1 MITKI
6 TSENTAKYQAL
17 FEKVN
22 EILGLPKKDEQ
33 DAIKIPAISTLGEYF
48 QHLNEISQKDPSLII
63 LPLDEEK
70 FSIDGNSRKIVIPQA
85 FTKNGVGVQ
94 GDHYAEYIYFEI
106 DRYFENIDFG
116 SPSITA
122 IVEFVDANQQK
133 HFTKA
138 WIKYADNTDVE
149 HPKIIIGWPITQDVT
164 SKAGIIKFSVRLFEL
179 NTDGNSYK
187 RSFGTLIGQLVVNPS
202 LDFAISKA
210 EIDNIQGNLNDD
222 VENEV
227 LSRMIDSPAADYN
240 VDQVVSPVFLFR
252 YKNKEETGPD
262 GSCNAD
268 AGDALMVQAI
278 APGSVTYS
286 WYKEK
291 DERTT
296 NIDTGIE
303 MVYKQL
309 GEFKE
314 NIPIYENKSIDGTP
328 KYRLADVSK
337 ETFAEGGPYY
347 ERYSKYT
354 LPDSTNNDITGT
366 YYCVAQNNMYGFSRS
381 SNQKLN
387 IPKGWTEADCKIGNV
402 TVPGPTAFGDDSIM
416 LSEKIEIVDGGSL
429 TVGVTGA
436 TVKDRDTYTW
446 NFTGDDGNSR
456 DIATTGN
463 TCSLL
468 DIEGIY
474 TASVTRTRNGAVS
487 EPKALGSCHAYKKPQ
502 PVKFI
507 TIDGVSIDDSQKN
520 QNFLVPKTSTSC
532 TITVKANGKFEKYE
546 VEWRK
551 EESQAQDVIVTNLN
565 TNISEPDENGVF
577 NISFNPSEVALGFY
591 YPVVKVSK
599 SQKGL
604 EGIDKEI
611 CSFEKIGYLN
621 IAPAG
626 TSG

>member
-6 TSENTAKYQAL
+6 TPENTTKYKAL

-22 EILGLPKKDEQ
+22 EILGLPKTDKQ
-33 DAIKIPAISTLGEYF
+33 GTIITPTISTLDEYF
-48 QHLNEISQKDPSLII
+48 QHLNEISLKDPSLII

-70 FSIDGNSRKIVIPQA
+70 FFIDGNSRKIAVPQA

-122 IVEFVDANQQK
+122 VVEFIDANQQK

-138 WIKYADNTDVE
+138 WIKYTDE
-149 HPKIIIGWPITQDVT
+149 KSSKIIIGWPITQDVT
-164 SKAGIIKFSVRLFEL
+164 SKAGSIKFSVRLFEL
-179 NTDGNSYK
+179 EGNSYK

-210 EIDNIQGNLNDD
+210 EIDNIQGDLTKD
-222 VENEV
+222 VEDEV
-227 LSRMIDSPAADYN
+227 LRRMINSPAADYSAEK
-240 VDQVVSPVFLFR
+240 VVSPVFLFR
-252 YKNKEETGPD
+252 YKEGVGATD
-262 GSCNAD
+262 SCTAD
-268 AGDALMVQAI
+268 AGDVLSVQAI

-286 WYKEK
+286 WYKDK
-291 DERTT
+291 DKITT
-296 NIDTGIE
+296 TLE
-303 MVYKQL
+303 AKPVYKKL
-309 GEFKE
+309 ETFKE
-314 NIPIYENKSIDGTP
+314 NVLIYENKGTEEAP
-328 KYRLADVSK
+328 VYRLADVSE
-337 ETFAEGGPYY
+337 ETFANGGPYY
-347 ERYSKYT
+347 ESYSEYT
-354 LPDSTNNDITGT
+354 LPSSKDGETMSDITGT
-366 YYCVAQNNMYGFSRS
+366 YRCVAQNNMYGFSRS
-381 SNQKLN
+381 SDQAHN
-387 IPKGWTEADCKIGNV
+387 IPEGWTDNDCKIGSV
-402 TVPGPTAFGDDSIM
+402 VVPGPTAFGDDSTM
-416 LSEKIEIVDGGSL
+416 LSGKIEIVDGGSL

-446 NFTGDDGNSR
+446 NFAGDDGNNK

-463 TCSLL
+463 TCALL

-474 TASVTRTRNGAVS
+474 TTSVTRTRNGAVS
-487 EPKALGSCHAYKKPQ
+487 EPKVLGSCHAYKKPQ

-507 TIDGVSIDDSQKN
+507 TIDGKSIDDSRSD
-520 QNFLVPKTSTSC
+520 QNFLVSKAATSC
-532 TITVKANGKFEKYE
+532 TITVKANGKFENYT

-551 EESQAQDVIVTNLN
+551 EEKEAEDAIVTILN
-565 TNISEPDENGVF
+565 TNISKPNENGVF
-577 NISFNPSEVALGFY
+577 TISFNPSEIALGYY

-599 SQKGL
+599 NNV
-604 EGIDKEI
+604 EGVNEEI

-621 IAPAG
+621 IAPG

>member
-6 TSENTAKYQAL
+6 TPENTTKYKAL
-17 FEKVN
+17 FKKVS
-22 EILGLPKKDEQ
+22 EILNIE
-33 DAIKIPAISTLGEYF
+33 PAISTLDEYF
-48 QHLNEISQKDPSLII
+48 QHLNEISLKDPILII

-70 FSIDGNSRKIVIPQA
+70 FFIDGNSRKITVPQA

-122 IVEFVDANQQK
+122 VVEFVDANQQK

-138 WIKYADNTDVE
+138 WIKYTDEKSSKVL
-149 HPKIIIGWPITQDVT
+149 IGWPITQDVT
-164 SKAGIIKFSVRLFEL
+164 SKAGSIKFSVRLFEL
-179 NTDGNSYK
+179 EGNSYK

-210 EIDNIQGNLNDD
+210 EIDNIQGKLDAD
-222 VENEV
+222 VKGEV
-227 LSRMIDSPAADYN
+227 LRRMINSPAADYSA
-240 VDQVVSPVFLFR
+240 DKVVSPVFLFR
-252 YKNKEETGPD
+252 YKEGIGATD
-262 GSCNAD
+262 SCTAD
-268 AGDALMVQAI
+268 AGDVLNVQAI

-286 WYKEK
+286 WYKDK
-291 DERTT
+291 DETT
-296 NIDTGIE
+296 TTLEANL
-303 MVYKQL
+303 VYKKL
-309 GEFKE
+309 DAFKE
-314 NIPIYENKSIDGTP
+314 NIPIYEKKGTEENSNYP
-328 KYRLADVSK
+328 LADVSE
-337 ETFAEGGPYY
+337 ETFANGGPYY
-347 ERYSKYT
+347 ESYSEYT
-354 LPDSTNNDITGT
+354 LPSNKDGETMNDITGT
-366 YYCVAQNNMYGFSRS
+366 YRCIAQNNMYGFPRS
-381 SNQKLN
+381 SDQAHN
-387 IPKGWTEADCKIGNV
+387 IPEGWTDDDCKIGSV
-402 TVPGPTAFGDDSIM
+402 VVPGPTAFGDDSTM
-416 LSEKIEIVDGGSL
+416 LSGKIEIVDGGSL

-436 TVKDRDTYTW
+436 TAKDRDTYTW

-456 DIATTGN
+456 DIAITGN

-507 TIDGVSIDDSQKN
+507 TIDGISIDDSQKN
-520 QNFLVPKTSTSC
+520 QNFLVPKTATSC
-532 TITVKANGKFEKYE
+532 TITVKANGKFEKYD

-551 EESQAQDVIVTNLN
+551 EESQTEDAPVKFLN

-599 SQKGL
+599 SQEGL
-604 EGIDKEI
+604 ESVASEI

>member
-6 TSENTAKYQAL
+6 TPENTTKYKAL
-17 FEKVN
+17 FEKVS
-22 EILGLPKKDEQ
+22 EILNLE
-33 DAIKIPAISTLGEYF
+33 PAISTLDEYF
-48 QHLNEISQKDPSLII
+48 QHLNEISLKDPSLII

-70 FSIDGNSRKIVIPQA
+70 FFIDGNSRKITVPQA
-85 FTKNGVGVQ
+85 FVKNGVGVQ

-122 IVEFVDANQQK
+122 VVEFIDANQQK

-138 WIKYADNTDVE
+138 WIKYTDEKSSKVL
-149 HPKIIIGWPITQDVT
+149 IGWPITQDVT
-164 SKAGIIKFSVRLFEL
+164 SKAGPIKFSVRLFEL
-179 NTDGNSYK
+179 EGNSYK

-210 EIDNIQGNLNDD
+210 EIDNIQGKLDAD
-222 VENEV
+222 VEGEV
-227 LSRMIDSPAADYN
+227 LRRMINSPAADYSA
-240 VDQVVSPVFLFR
+240 DKVVSPVFLFR
-252 YKNKEETGPD
+252 YKEGTGATD
-262 GSCNAD
+262 SCFAD
-268 AGDALMVQAI
+268 AGDVLRVQAI

-286 WYKEK
+286 WYKDK
-291 DERTT
+291 DTLEAKL
-296 NIDTGIE
+296 
-303 MVYKQL
+303 VYKKL
-309 GEFKE
+309 DTFKE
-314 NIPIYENKSIDGTP
+314 NILIYENKGTDENP
-328 KYRLADVSK
+328 IYRLADVSE
-337 ETFAEGGPYY
+337 ETFANGGPYY
-347 ERYSKYT
+347 ESYSEYT
-354 LPDSTNNDITGT
+354 LPSSKDGETMSDITGT
-366 YYCVAQNNMYGFSRS
+366 YRCVAQNNMYGFSRTS
-381 SNQKLN
+381 DQAHN
-387 IPKGWTEADCKIGNV
+387 IPEGGWTDDDCKIGSV
-402 TVPGPTAFGDDSIM
+402 VVPGPTAFGDDSTM
-416 LSEKIEIVDGGSL
+416 LSGKIEIVDGGSL

-468 DIEGIY
+468 DIEGTY
-474 TASVTRTRNGAVS
+474 TASATRTRNGAIS

-520 QNFLVPKTSTSC
+520 QNFLVPKTATSC
-532 TITVKANGKFEKYE
+532 TITVKANGKFENYA

-551 EESQAQDVIVTNLN
+551 EESQVEDATVTTFN

-599 SQKGL
+599 NNV
-604 EGIDKEI
+604 EGVDEEI

>member
-6 TSENTAKYQAL
+6 TPENTAKYEAL
-17 FEKVN
+17 FEKAN
-22 EILGLPKKDEQ
+22 KILGLPKTNEQ
-33 DAIKIPAISTLGEYF
+33 GTVITHAISTLDGYF
-48 QHLNEISQKDPSLII
+48 QHLNEISLKDPSLII

-70 FSIDGNSRKIVIPQA
+70 FFIDGNSRKITIPQA

-122 IVEFVDANQQK
+122 VVEFIDANQQK

-138 WIKYADNTDVE
+138 WIKYTDEKSSKVT
-149 HPKIIIGWPITQDVT
+149 IGWPITQDVT
-164 SKAGIIKFSVRLFEL
+164 SKAGSIKFSVRLFEL
-179 NTDGNSYK
+179 DGNSYK

-210 EIDNIQGNLNDD
+210 EIDNIQGDLNDD

-227 LSRMIDSPAADYN
+227 LSRMINSPTADYS
-240 VDQVVSPVFLFR
+240 DDKVVSPVFLFR
-252 YKNKEETGPD
+252 YKEGVGPD
-262 GSCNAD
+262 DPCDAD
-268 AGDALMVQAI
+268 MGDVLMVQAI
-278 APGSVTYS
+278 APGSITYS
-286 WYKEK
+286 WHKEK
-291 DERTT
+291 GEKTT
-296 NIDTGIE
+296 NIETGIE
-303 MVYKQL
+303 MIHKEL
-309 GEFKE
+309 KEFKK
-314 NIPIYENKSIDGTP
+314 NIPIYENKGTDEHP
-328 KYRLADVSK
+328 IYRLADVSE
-337 ETFAEGGPYY
+337 ETFANGGPYY

-354 LPDSTNNDITGT
+354 LPSNKNGETMSDITGT
-366 YYCVAQNNMYGFSRS
+366 YYCVARNNMYGFSRS

-387 IPKGWTEADCKIGNV
+387 IPEGWTADDCKIGSV
-402 TVPGPTAFGDDSIM
+402 VVPGPTAFGDDSTM
-416 LSEKIEIVDGGSL
+416 LSGKIEIVDGGSL

-436 TVKDRDTYTW
+436 TAKDRDTYTW

-456 DIATTGN
+456 DIAITGN

-474 TASVTRTRNGAVS
+474 TASVIRTRNGAVS
-487 EPKALGSCHAYKKPQ
+487 EPKLLGSCHAYKKPQ

-507 TIDGVSIDDSQKN
+507 RIDGISIDDSQKN
-520 QNFLVPKTSTSC
+520 QNFLVPKTATSC
-532 TITVKANGKFEKYE
+532 TITVKANGKFEKYD

-551 EESQAQDVIVTNLN
+551 EESQAQDATVTDLN
-565 TNISEPDENGVF
+565 ANISKPDENGVF

-599 SQKGL
+599 SQEGL
-604 EGIDKEI
+604 ESVASET
-611 CSFEKIGYLN
+611 CSFEEIGYLN

>member
-6 TSENTAKYQAL
+6 TPENTTKYQAL
-17 FEKVN
+17 FEKVSK
-22 EILGLPKKDEQ
+22 ILNLE
-33 DAIKIPAISTLGEYF
+33 PAISTLDEYF
-48 QHLNEISQKDPSLII
+48 QHLNEISLKDPSLII

-70 FSIDGNSRKIVIPQA
+70 FFIDGNSRKITIPQA

-122 IVEFVDANQQK
+122 VVEFVDANQQK

-138 WIKYADNTDVE
+138 WIKYTDEKSSKVT
-149 HPKIIIGWPITQDVT
+149 IGWPITQDVT
-164 SKAGIIKFSVRLFEL
+164 SKAGSIKFSVRLFEL
-179 NTDGNSYK
+179 EGNSYK

-210 EIDNIQGNLNDD
+210 EIDNIQGKLDAD
-222 VENEV
+222 VEGEV
-227 LSRMIDSPAADYN
+227 LRRMINSPAADYSA
-240 VDQVVSPVFLFR
+240 DKVVSPVFLFR
-252 YKNKEETGPD
+252 YKEGTGATD
-262 GSCNAD
+262 SCFAD
-268 AGDALMVQAI
+268 AGDVLNVQAI
-278 APGSVTYS
+278 APGSVIYS
-286 WYKEK
+286 WYKDK
-291 DERTT
+291 DETT
-296 NIDTGIE
+296 TTLKAKL
-303 MVYKQL
+303 VYKKL
-309 GEFKE
+309 DAFKD
-314 NIPIYENKSIDGTP
+314 NILIYENKGTDEKP
-328 KYRLADVSK
+328 DYRLADVSE
-337 ETFAEGGPYY
+337 ETFANGGGPYY
-347 ERYSKYT
+347 ESYSEYT
-354 LPDSTNNDITGT
+354 LPSNKDGETMSDITGT
-366 YYCVAQNNMYGFSRS
+366 YRCVAQNEMYGFSRS
-381 SNQKLN
+381 SDQAHN
-387 IPKGWTEADCKIGNV
+387 IPEGWTDDDCKIGSV
-402 TVPGPTAFGDDSIM
+402 VVPGPTAFGDDSTM
-416 LSEKIEIVDGGSL
+416 LSGKIEIVDGGSL

-436 TVKDRDTYTW
+436 TAKDIDTYTW

-456 DIATTGN
+456 DIAITGN

-468 DIEGIY
+468 DIEGVY

-487 EPKALGSCHAYKKPQ
+487 EPKLLGSCHAYKKPQ

-507 TIDGVSIDDSQKN
+507 RIDGISIDDSQKN
-520 QNFLVPKTSTSC
+520 QNFLVPKTATSC
-532 TITVKANGKFEKYE
+532 TITVKANGKFENYE

-551 EESQAQDVIVTNLN
+551 EESQTEDATVKFLN

-591 YPVVKVSK
+591 YPIVKVSK
-599 SQKGL
+599 SQEGL
-604 EGIDKEI
+604 ESVASES

>member
-1 MITKI
+1 MITKV
-6 TSENTAKYQAL
+6 TPENTTRYQAL

-22 EILGLPKKDEQ
+22 EILDLPEKD
-33 DAIKIPAISTLGEYF
+33 KISTLDGYF
-48 QHLNEISQKDPSLII
+48 QHLNEISRKDPSLII

-122 IVEFVDANQQK
+122 VVEFIDANQQK

-138 WIKYADNTDVE
+138 WIKYTDEKSSKVL
-149 HPKIIIGWPITQDVT
+149 IGWPITQDVT
-164 SKAGIIKFSVRLFEL
+164 SKAGSIKFSVRLFEL
-179 NTDGNSYK
+179 DADGNSYK

-222 VENEV
+222 VENQV
-227 LSRMIDSPAADYN
+227 LDRMISSPAADYSK
-240 VDQVVSPVFLFR
+240 DKVVSPVFLFR
-252 YKNKEETGPD
+252 YKNGVGPTD
-262 GSCNAD
+262 PCSAD
-268 AGDALMVQAI
+268 AGDVLRVQAI

-286 WYKEK
+286 WFKDNNTIAAKNTFEK
-291 DERTT
+291 LET
-296 NIDTGIE
+296 
-303 MVYKQL
+303 
-309 GEFKE
+309 FKE
-314 NIPIYENKSIDGTP
+314 NIPIYENKGTEAAQS
-328 KYRLADVSK
+328 YRLADV
-337 ETFAEGGPYY
+337 TADDFADPKKGPYY
-347 ERYSKYT
+347 ELYSEYV
-354 LPDSTNNDITGT
+354 LPNEGDITGE
-366 YYCVAQNNMYGFSRS
+366 YHCVAQNTMYGYPRTS
-381 SNQKLN
+381 KEPLN
-387 IPKGWTEADCKIGNV
+387 IPEGWTADDCKIGSV
-402 TVPGPTAFGDDSIM
+402 VVPGPTPFGDDSTM
-416 LSEKIEIVDGGSL
+416 LPEKIEIVDGGSL

-436 TVKDRDTYTW
+436 TAKDRDTYTW
-446 NFTGDDGNSR
+446 NFKGDDGNSR
-456 DIATTGN
+456 DIAITGN

-487 EPKALGSCHAYKKPQ
+487 EPKKLGSCHAYKKPQ

-507 TIDGVSIDDSQKN
+507 TIDGISIDDSQKN
-520 QNFLVPKTSTSC
+520 QNFLVPKTATSC
-532 TITVKANGKFEKYE
+532 TITVKASGKFENYA

-551 EESQAQDVIVTNLN
+551 EESQAVDATVTDLN
-565 TNISEPDENGVF
+565 TKISEPDENGVF
-577 NISFNPSEVALGFY
+577 NISFNPSEVVLGFY
-591 YPVVKVSK
+591 YPIVKVSK
-599 SQKGL
+599 NNV
-604 EGIDKEI
+604 EGVDEES
-611 CSFEKIGYLN
+611 CSFEEIGYLN

>member
-1 MITKI
+1 MITKV
-6 TSENTAKYQAL
+6 TPENTTRYKAL
-17 FEKVN
+17 FEKVS
-22 EILGLPKKDEQ
+22 EILNIE
-33 DAIKIPAISTLGEYF
+33 PAISTLDEYF
-48 QHLNEISQKDPSLII
+48 QHLHEISLKDPSLII

-70 FSIDGNSRKIVIPQA
+70 FFIDGNSRKITVPQA
-85 FTKNGVGVQ
+85 FVKNGVGVQ

-122 IVEFVDANQQK
+122 VVEFIDANQQK

-138 WIKYADNTDVE
+138 WIKYTDEKSSKVL
-149 HPKIIIGWPITQDVT
+149 IGWPITQDVT
-164 SKAGIIKFSVRLFEL
+164 SKAGPIKFSVRLFEL
-179 NTDGNSYK
+179 EGNSYK

-210 EIDNIQGNLNDD
+210 EIDNIQGKLDAD
-222 VENEV
+222 VEGEV
-227 LSRMIDSPAADYN
+227 LRRMINSPAADYSAKE
-240 VDQVVSPVFLFR
+240 VVSPVFLFR
-252 YKNKEETGPD
+252 YKEGVGPND
-262 GSCNAD
+262 SCSAD
-268 AGDALMVQAI
+268 AGDVLKVQAI

-286 WYKEK
+286 WFK
-291 DERTT
+291 DKTSITAER
-296 NIDTGIE
+296 
-303 MVYKQL
+303 VYKQL
-309 GEFKE
+309 TAFKE
-314 NIPIYENKSIDGTP
+314 NVLIYENKGTNEAP
-328 KYRLADVSK
+328 VYRLADVSE
-337 ETFAEGGPYY
+337 ETFANGGPYY
-347 ERYSKYT
+347 ESYSEYT
-354 LPDSTNNDITGT
+354 LPSSKDGETMSDITGT
-366 YYCVAQNNMYGFSRS
+366 YRCVAQNNMYGFSRS
-381 SNQKLN
+381 SDDAHN
-387 IPKGWTEADCKIGNV
+387 IPEGRADEDCIIGSV
-402 TVPGPTAFGDDSIM
+402 VVPGPTAFGDDSTM
-416 LSEKIEIVDGGSL
+416 LPEKIEIVDGDSL

-474 TASVTRTRNGAVS
+474 TASVTRTRNGAIS

-520 QNFLVPKTSTSC
+520 QNFLVPKTATSC
-532 TITVKANGKFEKYE
+532 TITVKANGKFENYV

-551 EESQAQDVIVTNLN
+551 EESQAEDAIVTTLN
-565 TNISEPDENGVF
+565 TTISEPDENGVF

-599 SQKGL
+599 NNV
-604 EGIDKEI
+604 EGVDKEI

>member
-6 TSENTAKYQAL
+6 TPENTTKYKAL
-17 FEKVN
+17 FEKVS
-22 EILGLPKKDEQ
+22 EILNLE
-33 DAIKIPAISTLGEYF
+33 PAISTLDEYF

-70 FSIDGNSRKIVIPQA
+70 FFIDGNSRKITIPQA
-85 FTKNGVGVQ
+85 FTKNGAGVQ

-122 IVEFVDANQQK
+122 VVEFVDANQQK

-138 WIKYADNTDVE
+138 WIKYTNEKSSKVT
-149 HPKIIIGWPITQDVT
+149 IGWPITQDVT
-164 SKAGIIKFSVRLFEL
+164 SKAGSIKFSVRLFEL
-179 NTDGNSYK
+179 EGDSYK

-210 EIDNIQGNLNDD
+210 EIDNIQGELDAD
-222 VENEV
+222 VEGEV
-227 LSRMIDSPAADYN
+227 LRRMVDSPAADYSK
-240 VDQVVSPVFLFR
+240 DKVVSPVFLFR
-252 YKNKEETGPD
+252 YTEDVVGPND
-262 GSCNAD
+262 PCNAD
-268 AGDALMVQAI
+268 AGDVLKVQAI

-286 WYKEK
+286 WFK
-291 DERTT
+291 DKTPIIAER
-296 NIDTGIE
+296 
-303 MVYKQL
+303 VYKQL
-309 GEFKE
+309 TAFKE
-314 NIPIYENKSIDGTP
+314 NVLIYENKGTDEAP
-328 KYRLADVSK
+328 VYRLADVSE
-337 ETFAEGGPYY
+337 ETFAKGGPYY
-347 ERYSKYT
+347 ESYSEYT
-354 LPDSTNNDITGT
+354 LPSSKDGETMSDITGT
-366 YYCVAQNNMYGFSRS
+366 YRCVAQNSMYGFSRS
-381 SNQKLN
+381 SDEKLN
-387 IPKGWTEADCKIGNV
+387 IPEGWTADDCKIGSV
-402 TVPGPTAFGDDSIM
+402 IVPGPTAFGDDSTM
-416 LSEKIEIVDGGSL
+416 LPEKIEIVDGGSL

-436 TVKDRDTYTW
+436 TAKDRDTYTW
-446 NFTGDDGNSR
+446 NFKGDDGNSR
-456 DIATTGN
+456 DIAITGN

-487 EPKALGSCHAYKKPQ
+487 EPKKLGSCHAYKKPQ

-507 TIDGVSIDDSQKN
+507 TIDGISIDDSQKN
-520 QNFLVPKTSTSC
+520 QNFLVPKTATSC
-532 TITVKANGKFEKYE
+532 TITVKASGKFENYA

-551 EESQAQDVIVTNLN
+551 EESQAVDATVTDLN
-565 TNISEPDENGVF
+565 TKISEPDENGVF

-599 SQKGL
+599 NNV
-604 EGIDKEI
+604 EGVDKEI

>member
-6 TSENTAKYQAL
+6 TPENTTKYQAL
-17 FEKVN
+17 FEKIN

-33 DAIKIPAISTLGEYF
+33 GTVITHAISTLDGYF

-70 FSIDGNSRKIVIPQA
+70 FFIDGNSRKIAVPQA

-122 IVEFVDANQQK
+122 VVEFIDANQQK

-138 WIKYADNTDVE
+138 WIKYTDEKSSKVT
-149 HPKIIIGWPITQDVT
+149 IGWPITQAVT
-164 SKAGIIKFSVRLFEL
+164 SKAGSIKFSVRLFEL
-179 NTDGNSYK
+179 EGNSYK

-210 EIDNIQGNLNDD
+210 EIDNIQGKLDAD
-222 VENEV
+222 VEGEV
-227 LSRMIDSPAADYN
+227 LRRMINSPAADYSA
-240 VDQVVSPVFLFR
+240 DKVVSPVFLFR
-252 YKNKEETGPD
+252 YKEGIGATD
-262 GSCNAD
+262 SCTAD
-268 AGDALMVQAI
+268 AGDVLNVQAI

-286 WYKEK
+286 WFRGK
-291 DERTT
+291 DETITT
-296 NIDTGIE
+296 LE
-303 MVYKQL
+303 SKLVYKKL
-309 GEFKE
+309 DTFKE
-314 NIPIYENKSIDGTP
+314 NIIIYENKGTDEKP
-328 KYRLADVSK
+328 IYRLADVSE
-337 ETFAEGGPYY
+337 ETFANGGPYY
-347 ERYSKYT
+347 ERYSEYT
-354 LPDSTNNDITGT
+354 LPSNKDGETMSDITGT
-366 YYCVAQNNMYGFSRS
+366 YRCVAQNNMYGFSRS
-381 SNQKLN
+381 SDQAHN
-387 IPKGWTEADCKIGNV
+387 IPEGWTDDDCKIGSV
-402 TVPGPTAFGDDSIM
+402 VVPGPTAFGDDSTM
-416 LSEKIEIVDGGSL
+416 LSGKIEIVDGGSL

-507 TIDGVSIDDSQKN
+507 TIDGISIDDSQKN
-520 QNFLVPKTSTSC
+520 QNFLVPKTATSC
-532 TITVKANGKFEKYE
+532 TITVKANGKFENYA

-551 EESQAQDVIVTNLN
+551 EESQAEDASVTNLN

-577 NISFNPSEVALGFY
+577 TISFNPSEVALGFY

-599 SQKGL
+599 NNV
-604 EGIDKEI
+604 EGVDEEI

>member
-6 TSENTAKYQAL
+6 TPENTTKYKAL
-17 FEKVN
+17 FEKVS
-22 EILGLPKKDEQ
+22 EILNIE
-33 DAIKIPAISTLGEYF
+33 PAISTLDEYF
-48 QHLNEISQKDPSLII
+48 QHLHEISLKDPSLII

-70 FSIDGNSRKIVIPQA
+70 FFIDGNSRKITVPQA

-94 GDHYAEYIYFEI
+94 GDHYAEYIYFET

-122 IVEFVDANQQK
+122 VVEFIDANQQK

-138 WIKYADNTDVE
+138 WIKYTDEKSSKVL
-149 HPKIIIGWPITQDVT
+149 IGWPITQDVT
-164 SKAGIIKFSVRLFEL
+164 AKAGSIKFSVRLFEL
-179 NTDGNSYK
+179 EGNSYK

-227 LSRMIDSPAADYN
+227 LSRMISSPAADYSK
-240 VDQVVSPVFLFR
+240 DKVVSPVFLFR
-252 YKNKEETGPD
+252 YKEGVGPAD
-262 GSCNAD
+262 FCSAD
-268 AGDALMVQAI
+268 AGDVLRVQAV
-278 APGSVTYS
+278 APGSITYS
-286 WYKEK
+286 WFKGEK
-291 DERTT
+291 TPITANSIFKKLEA
-296 NIDTGIE
+296 
-303 MVYKQL
+303 
-309 GEFKE
+309 FKE
-314 NIPIYENKSIDGTP
+314 NILIYENKGTEEAP
-328 KYRLADVSK
+328 NYRLADVAAD
-337 ETFAEGGPYY
+337 TFDQGGPYY
-347 ERYSKYT
+347 EKYSEYI
-354 LPDSTNNDITGT
+354 LPNEGDITGE
-366 YYCVAQNNMYGFSRS
+366 YYCVAQNTMYGYTRA
-381 SNQKLN
+381 SNEPLN
-387 IPKGWTEADCKIGNV
+387 VPEHYTENDCKIGSV
-402 TVPGPTAFGDDSIM
+402 VVPGPTAFGDDSTM
-416 LSEKIEIVDGGSL
+416 LSGKIEIVDGGSL

-436 TVKDRDTYTW
+436 TAKDMDTYTW

-456 DIATTGN
+456 DIAITGN

-474 TASVTRTRNGAVS
+474 TASATRTRNGAVS

-507 TIDGVSIDDSQKN
+507 TIDGISIDDSQKN
-520 QNFLVPKTSTSC
+520 QNFLVPKTATSC
-532 TITVKANGKFEKYE
+532 TITVKANGKFEKYD

-551 EESQAQDVIVTNLN
+551 EENQVQDAIVTDLN
-565 TNISEPDENGVF
+565 ANISEPDENGVF
-577 NISFNPSEVALGFY
+577 TISFNPSEVALGFY

-599 SQKGL
+599 SQEGL
-604 EGIDKEI
+604 ESVASEN

>member
-1 MITKI
+1 MITKV
-6 TSENTAKYQAL
+6 TPENTTKYKAL
-17 FEKVN
+17 FEKVS
-22 EILGLPKKDEQ
+22 EILNIE
-33 DAIKIPAISTLGEYF
+33 PAISTLDEYF
-48 QHLNEISQKDPSLII
+48 QHLHEISLKDPSLII

-70 FSIDGNSRKIVIPQA
+70 FFIDGNSRKITVPQA

-122 IVEFVDANQQK
+122 VVEFVDANQQK

-138 WIKYADNTDVE
+138 WIKYTDEKSSKVT
-149 HPKIIIGWPITQDVT
+149 IGWPITQDVT
-164 SKAGIIKFSVRLFEL
+164 SKAGSIKFSVRLFEL
-179 NTDGNSYK
+179 EGNSYK

-222 VENEV
+222 VERAV
-227 LSRMIDSPAADYN
+227 LDRMISSPAADYSK
-240 VDQVVSPVFLFR
+240 DKVVSPVFLFR
-252 YKNKEETGPD
+252 YKEGVGPAD
-262 GSCNAD
+262 FCSAD
-268 AGDALMVQAI
+268 AGDVLRVQAV
-278 APGSVTYS
+278 APGSITYS
-286 WYKEK
+286 WFKGEK
-291 DERTT
+291 TPITANSIFKKLEA
-296 NIDTGIE
+296 
-303 MVYKQL
+303 
-309 GEFKE
+309 FKE
-314 NIPIYENKSIDGTP
+314 NILIYENKGTEEAP
-328 KYRLADVSK
+328 NYRLADVAAD
-337 ETFAEGGPYY
+337 TFDQGGPYY
-347 ERYSKYT
+347 EKYSEYI
-354 LPDSTNNDITGT
+354 LPNEGDITGE
-366 YYCVAQNNMYGFSRS
+366 YHCVAQNTMYGYTRA
-381 SNQKLN
+381 SNEPLN
-387 IPKGWTEADCKIGNV
+387 VPEHYTENDCKIGSV
-402 TVPGPTAFGDDSIM
+402 VVPGPTAFGDDSTM
-416 LSEKIEIVDGGSL
+416 LPEKVEIVEGGSL

-436 TVKDRDTYTW
+436 TAKDRDTYTW

-456 DIATTGN
+456 DIAITGN

-487 EPKALGSCHAYKKPQ
+487 EPKVLGSCHAYKKPQ

-507 TIDGVSIDDSQKN
+507 TIDGISIDDSQKN
-520 QNFLVPKTSTSC
+520 QNFLVPKTATSC

-551 EESQAQDVIVTNLN
+551 EESQAQDATVTDLN
-565 TNISEPDENGVF
+565 AKLSEPDENGVF

-599 SQKGL
+599 SQEGL
-604 EGIDKEI
+604 ESVASEN

>member
-6 TSENTAKYQAL
+6 TPENTTKYQAL

-22 EILGLPKKDEQ
+22 KILDLPKKDEQ
-33 DAIKIPAISTLGEYF
+33 GTVITHAISTLDGYF

-70 FSIDGNSRKIVIPQA
+70 FFIDGNSRKIAVPQA

-122 IVEFVDANQQK
+122 VVEFVDANQQK

-138 WIKYADNTDVE
+138 WIKYTDEKSSKVT
-149 HPKIIIGWPITQDVT
+149 IGWPITQDVT
-164 SKAGIIKFSVRLFEL
+164 SKAGSIKFSVRLFEL
-179 NTDGNSYK
+179 EGNSYK

-210 EIDNIQGNLNDD
+210 EIDNIQGKLDAD
-222 VENEV
+222 VEGEV
-227 LSRMIDSPAADYN
+227 LRRMINSPAADYS
-240 VDQVVSPVFLFR
+240 DDKVVSPVFLFR
-252 YKNKEETGPD
+252 YKEGIGATD
-262 GSCNAD
+262 SCTAD
-268 AGDALMVQAI
+268 AGDVLNVQAI

-286 WYKEK
+286 WYKDKDK
-291 DERTT
+291 DETKAKLVHKKL
-296 NIDTGIE
+296 NA
-303 MVYKQL
+303 
-309 GEFKE
+309 FKE
-314 NIPIYENKSIDGTP
+314 NIPIYENKGTQEKP
-328 KYRLADVSK
+328 NYLLADVSE
-337 ETFAEGGPYY
+337 ETFANGGPYY
-347 ERYSKYT
+347 ERYSEYT
-354 LPDSTNNDITGT
+354 LPSSKDGETMSDITGT
-366 YYCVAQNNMYGFSRS
+366 YRCVAQNNMYGFSRS
-381 SNQKLN
+381 SDQAHN
-387 IPKGWTEADCKIGNV
+387 IPEGWTDDDCKIGSV
-402 TVPGPTAFGDDSIM
+402 VVPGPTAFGDDSTT
-416 LSEKIEIVDGGSL
+416 LSGKIEIVDGGSL

-436 TVKDRDTYTW
+436 TIKDRDTYTW

-468 DIEGIY
+468 DIEGTY

-520 QNFLVPKTSTSC
+520 QNFLVPKTATSC
-532 TITVKANGKFEKYE
+532 TITVKANGKFENYA

-551 EESQAQDVIVTNLN
+551 EESQAEDATVTILN
-565 TNISEPDENGVF
+565 TNISKPDENGVF
-577 NISFNPSEVALGFY
+577 SIRFNPSEVALGFY

-599 SQKGL
+599 NNV
-604 EGIDKEI
+604 EGVDEEI

>member
-1 MITKI
+1 MITKV
-6 TSENTAKYQAL
+6 TPENTTKYKAL
-17 FEKVN
+17 FEKVS
-22 EILGLPKKDEQ
+22 EILNIE
-33 DAIKIPAISTLGEYF
+33 PAISTLDEYF
-48 QHLNEISQKDPSLII
+48 QHLHEISLKDPSLII

-70 FSIDGNSRKIVIPQA
+70 FFIDGNSRKITVPQA

-122 IVEFVDANQQK
+122 VVEFVDANQQK

-138 WIKYADNTDVE
+138 WIKYTDEKSSKVT
-149 HPKIIIGWPITQDVT
+149 IGWPITQDVT
-164 SKAGIIKFSVRLFEL
+164 SKAGSIKFSVRLFEL
-179 NTDGNSYK
+179 EGNSYK

-222 VENEV
+222 VEKQV
-227 LSRMIDSPAADYN
+227 LDRMISSPAADYSK
-240 VDQVVSPVFLFR
+240 DKVVSPVFLFR
-252 YKNKEETGPD
+252 YKEGVGPAD
-262 GSCNAD
+262 FCSAD
-268 AGDALMVQAI
+268 AGDVLRVQAV
-278 APGSVTYS
+278 APGSITYS
-286 WYKEK
+286 WFKGEK
-291 DERTT
+291 TPITSNSIFKKLEA
-296 NIDTGIE
+296 
-303 MVYKQL
+303 
-309 GEFKE
+309 FKE
-314 NIPIYENKSIDGTP
+314 NILIYENKGTEEAP
-328 KYRLADVSK
+328 NYRLADVAAD
-337 ETFAEGGPYY
+337 TFDQGGPYY
-347 ERYSKYT
+347 EKYSEYV
-354 LPDSTNNDITGT
+354 LPNEGDITGE
-366 YYCVAQNNMYGFSRS
+366 YHCVAQNTMYGYTRA
-381 SNQKLN
+381 SNEPLN
-387 IPKGWTEADCKIGNV
+387 VPEHYTENDCKIGSV
-402 TVPGPTAFGDDSIM
+402 VVPGPTAFGDDSTM
-416 LSEKIEIVDGGSL
+416 LPEKVEIVDGGSPL

-436 TVKDRDTYTW
+436 TAKDRDTYTW

-456 DIATTGN
+456 DIAITGN

-487 EPKALGSCHAYKKPQ
+487 EPKRLGSCHAYKKPQ

-507 TIDGVSIDDSQKN
+507 TIDGISIDDSQKN
-520 QNFLVPKTSTSC
+520 QNFLVPKTATSC

-551 EESQAQDVIVTNLN
+551 EESQAQDATVKFLN
-565 TNISEPDENGVF
+565 TKLSEPDENGIF

-599 SQKGL
+599 SQEGL
-604 EGIDKEI
+604 ESVASEI
-611 CSFEKIGYLN
+611 CSFEEIGYLN

>member
-6 TSENTAKYQAL
+6 TPENTTKYKAL
-17 FEKVN
+17 FEKVS
-22 EILGLPKKDEQ
+22 EILKLE
-33 DAIKIPAISTLGEYF
+33 PAISTLDEYF
-48 QHLNEISQKDPSLII
+48 QHLHEISLKDPSLII

-70 FSIDGNSRKIVIPQA
+70 FFIDGNSRKITVPQA
-85 FTKNGVGVQ
+85 FVKNGVGVQ

-122 IVEFVDANQQK
+122 VVEFIDANQQK

-138 WIKYADNTDVE
+138 WIKYTDEKSSKVL
-149 HPKIIIGWPITQDVT
+149 IGWPITQDVT
-164 SKAGIIKFSVRLFEL
+164 SKAGPIKFSVRLFEL
-179 NTDGNSYK
+179 EGNSYK

-210 EIDNIQGNLNDD
+210 EIDNIQGKLDAD
-222 VENEV
+222 VEGEV
-227 LSRMIDSPAADYN
+227 LRRMINSPAADYSAKE
-240 VDQVVSPVFLFR
+240 VVSPVFLFR
-252 YKNKEETGPD
+252 YKEGVGPND
-262 GSCNAD
+262 SCSAD
-268 AGDALMVQAI
+268 AGDVLKVQAI

-286 WYKEK
+286 WFK
-291 DERTT
+291 DKTPITAER
-296 NIDTGIE
+296 
-303 MVYKQL
+303 VYKQL
-309 GEFKE
+309 TAFKE
-314 NIPIYENKSIDGTP
+314 NVLIYENKGTDEAP
-328 KYRLADVSK
+328 VYRLADVSE
-337 ETFAEGGPYY
+337 ETFAKGGPYY
-347 ERYSKYT
+347 ESYSEYT
-354 LPDSTNNDITGT
+354 LPSSKDGETMSDITGT
-366 YYCVAQNNMYGFSRS
+366 YRCVAQNNMYGFSRS
-381 SNQKLN
+381 SDDAHN
-387 IPKGWTEADCKIGNV
+387 IPEGRTNEDCIIGSV
-402 TVPGPTAFGDDSIM
+402 VVPGPTAFGDDSTM
-416 LSEKIEIVDGGSL
+416 LSEKVEIVDGGSL

-436 TVKDRDTYTW
+436 TAKDRDTYTW

-487 EPKALGSCHAYKKPQ
+487 EPKVLGSCHAYKKPQ

-507 TIDGVSIDDSQKN
+507 RIDGVSIDDSQKN
-520 QNFLVPKTSTSC
+520 QNFLVPKTATSC
-532 TITVKANGKFEKYE
+532 TITVKANGKFENYA

-551 EESQAQDVIVTNLN
+551 EESQAEDATVTTLN
-565 TNISEPDENGVF
+565 TNISKPDENGVF

-599 SQKGL
+599 SQEGL
-604 EGIDKEI
+604 ESVASEI

>member
-6 TSENTAKYQAL
+6 TPENTTKYKAL
-17 FEKVN
+17 FEKVS
-22 EILGLPKKDEQ
+22 EILNLEPV
-33 DAIKIPAISTLGEYF
+33 ISTLDEYF
-48 QHLNEISQKDPSLII
+48 QHLHEISLKDPSLII

-70 FSIDGNSRKIVIPQA
+70 FFIDGNSRKITVPQA

-122 IVEFVDANQQK
+122 VVEFIDANQQK

-138 WIKYADNTDVE
+138 WIKYTDEKSSKVT
-149 HPKIIIGWPITQDVT
+149 IGWPITQDVT
-164 SKAGIIKFSVRLFEL
+164 SKAGFIKFSVRLFEL
-179 NTDGNSYK
+179 EGNSYK

-222 VENEV
+222 VEKQV
-227 LSRMIDSPAADYN
+227 LDRMISSPAADYSE
-240 VDQVVSPVFLFR
+240 DKVVSPVFLFR
-252 YKNKEETGPD
+252 YKEGVGPAD
-262 GSCNAD
+262 FCSAD
-268 AGDALMVQAI
+268 AGDVLRVQAV
-278 APGSVTYS
+278 APGSIAYF
-286 WYKEK
+286 WFKGE
-291 DERTT
+291 
-296 NIDTGIE
+296 NPIE
-303 MVYKQL
+303 AESIFKKL
-309 GEFKE
+309 EAFKE
-314 NIPIYENKSIDGTP
+314 NIPIYEKAPN
-328 KYRLADVSK
+328 YRLADVTAD
-337 ETFAEGGPYY
+337 TFDQGGPYY
-347 ERYSKYT
+347 ELYSEYV
-354 LPDSTNNDITGT
+354 LPNEGDITGE
-366 YYCVAQNNMYGFSRS
+366 YHCVAENTMYGYHRA
-381 SNQKLN
+381 SNEPLN
-387 IPKGWTEADCKIGNV
+387 VPEGWTENDCKIGSV
-402 TVPGPTAFGDDSIM
+402 VVPGPTAFGDDSTM
-416 LSEKIEIVDGGSL
+416 LSEKVEIVDGGSL

-436 TVKDRDTYTW
+436 TAKDRDTYTW

-487 EPKALGSCHAYKKPQ
+487 EPKVLGSCHAYKKPQ

-520 QNFLVPKTSTSC
+520 QNFLVPKTATSC
-532 TITVKANGKFEKYE
+532 TITVKANGKFENYA

-551 EESQAQDVIVTNLN
+551 EESQAEDATVTTLN
-565 TNISEPDENGVF
+565 TNISKPDENGVF
-577 NISFNPSEVALGFY
+577 DISFNPSEVALGFY

-599 SQKGL
+599 SQEGL
-604 EGIDKEI
+604 ESVASEI

>member
-1 MITKI
+1 MITKV
-6 TSENTAKYQAL
+6 TPENTTRYQAL
-17 FEKVN
+17 FEKVS
-22 EILGLPKKDEQ
+22 EILNLE
-33 DAIKIPAISTLGEYF
+33 PAISTLDEYF
-48 QHLNEISQKDPSLII
+48 QHLNEISLKDPSLII

-85 FTKNGVGVQ
+85 FTKNGIGVQ

-122 IVEFVDANQQK
+122 VVEFIDANQQK

-138 WIKYADNTDVE
+138 WIKYTDEKSSKVT
-149 HPKIIIGWPITQDVT
+149 IGWPITQDVT
-164 SKAGIIKFSVRLFEL
+164 SKAGSIKFSVRLFEL
-179 NTDGNSYK
+179 EGNSYK

-210 EIDNIQGNLNDD
+210 EIDNIQGKLDAD
-222 VENEV
+222 VEGEV
-227 LSRMIDSPAADYN
+227 LRRMINSPAADYSAKE
-240 VDQVVSPVFLFR
+240 VVSPVFLFR
-252 YKNKEETGPD
+252 YKEGVGPND
-262 GSCNAD
+262 SCSAD
-268 AGDALMVQAI
+268 AGDVLKVQAI

-286 WYKEK
+286 WFK
-291 DERTT
+291 DKTSITAER
-296 NIDTGIE
+296 
-303 MVYKQL
+303 VYKQL
-309 GEFKE
+309 TAFKE
-314 NIPIYENKSIDGTP
+314 NVLIYENKGTNEAP
-328 KYRLADVSK
+328 VYRLADVSE
-337 ETFAEGGPYY
+337 ETFANGGPYY
-347 ERYSKYT
+347 ESYSEYT
-354 LPDSTNNDITGT
+354 LPSSKDGETMSDITGT
-366 YYCVAQNNMYGFSRS
+366 YRCVAQNNMYGFSRS
-381 SNQKLN
+381 SDDAHN
-387 IPKGWTEADCKIGNV
+387 IPEGRADEDCIIGSV
-402 TVPGPTAFGDDSIM
+402 VVPGPTAFGDDSTM
-416 LSEKIEIVDGGSL
+416 LPEKIEIVDGDSL

-436 TVKDRDTYTW
+436 TVKDRDTYIW

-507 TIDGVSIDDSQKN
+507 TIDGISIDDSQKN
-520 QNFLVPKTSTSC
+520 QNFLVPKTATSC
-532 TITVKANGKFEKYE
+532 TITVKANGKFENYV

-551 EESQAQDVIVTNLN
+551 EESQAEDAIVTTLN

-599 SQKGL
+599 NNV
-604 EGIDKEI
+604 EGVDEEI

>member
-6 TSENTAKYQAL
+6 TPENTTKYQAL

-22 EILGLPKKDEQ
+22 EILDLPKKDEQ
-33 DAIKIPAISTLGEYF
+33 GTVITHAISTLDGYF

-70 FSIDGNSRKIVIPQA
+70 FFIDGNNRKIAVPQA

-122 IVEFVDANQQK
+122 VVEFIDANQQK

-138 WIKYADNTDVE
+138 WIKYTDEKSSKVT
-149 HPKIIIGWPITQDVT
+149 IGWPITQDVT
-164 SKAGIIKFSVRLFEL
+164 SKAGSIKFSVRLFEL
-179 NTDGNSYK
+179 EGNSYK

-210 EIDNIQGNLNDD
+210 EIDNIQGKLDAD
-222 VENEV
+222 VEGEV
-227 LSRMIDSPAADYN
+227 LRRMINSPAADYSA
-240 VDQVVSPVFLFR
+240 DKVVSPVFLFR
-252 YKNKEETGPD
+252 YKEGIGATD
-262 GSCNAD
+262 SCTAD
-268 AGDALMVQAI
+268 AGDVLNVQAI

-286 WYKEK
+286 WYKDK
-291 DERTT
+291 DETT
-296 NIDTGIE
+296 TTLQAKL
-303 MVYKQL
+303 VYKKL
-309 GEFKE
+309 NAFKE
-314 NIPIYENKSIDGTP
+314 NIPIYENKGTQEA
-328 KYRLADVSK
+328 KAYRLADVSE
-337 ETFAEGGPYY
+337 ETFAKGGPYY
-347 ERYSKYT
+347 ESYSEYI
-354 LPDSTNNDITGT
+354 LPSSKDGETMSDITGT
-366 YYCVAQNNMYGFSRS
+366 YRCVAQNSMYGFSRS
-381 SNQKLN
+381 SDEKLN
-387 IPKGWTEADCKIGNV
+387 IPEGWTDEDCIIGSV
-402 TVPGPTAFGDDSIM
+402 VVPGPTAFGDDSTM
-416 LSEKIEIVDGGSL
+416 LPEKIEIVDGGSL

-436 TVKDRDTYTW
+436 TAKDRDTYTW
-446 NFTGDDGNSR
+446 NFTGDDSNSR
-456 DIATTGN
+456 DIAITGN

-487 EPKALGSCHAYKKPQ
+487 EPKLLGSCHAYKKPQ
-502 PVKFI
+502 PVKFVR
-507 TIDGVSIDDSQKN
+507 IDGTSIDDSQNN
-520 QNFLVPKTSTSC
+520 QNFLVPKTATSC
-532 TITVKANGKFEKYE
+532 TITVKANGKFEKYD

-551 EESQAQDVIVTNLN
+551 EESQAQDATVTDLN
-565 TNISEPDENGVF
+565 ANISEPDENGVF

-599 SQKGL
+599 SQEGL
-604 EGIDKEI
+604 ESVASEI

>member
-6 TSENTAKYQAL
+6 TPENTTKYKAL
-17 FEKVN
+17 FEKVS
-22 EILGLPKKDEQ
+22 EILKLE
-33 DAIKIPAISTLGEYF
+33 PAISTLDEYF

-70 FSIDGNSRKIVIPQA
+70 FFIDGNSRKIVIPQA

-122 IVEFVDANQQK
+122 VVEFIDANQQK

-138 WIKYADNTDVE
+138 WIKYTDEKSSKVT
-149 HPKIIIGWPITQDVT
+149 IGWPITQDVT
-164 SKAGIIKFSVRLFEL
+164 SKAGSIKFSVRLFEL
-179 NTDGNSYK
+179 EGNSYK

-210 EIDNIQGNLNDD
+210 EIDNIQGKLDAD
-222 VENEV
+222 VEGEV
-227 LSRMIDSPAADYN
+227 LRRMINSPAADYSA
-240 VDQVVSPVFLFR
+240 DKVVSPVFLFR
-252 YKNKEETGPD
+252 YKEGIGATD
-262 GSCNAD
+262 SCTAD
-268 AGDALMVQAI
+268 AGEVLNVQAI

-286 WYKEK
+286 WYKDK
-291 DERTT
+291 DETT
-296 NIDTGIE
+296 TTLE
-303 MVYKQL
+303 AKLVYKKL
-309 GEFKE
+309 NAFKE
-314 NIPIYENKSIDGTP
+314 NIPIYENKGTQEASA
-328 KYRLADVSK
+328 YRLADVSE
-337 ETFAEGGPYY
+337 ETFANGGPYY
-347 ERYSKYT
+347 EIYSEYT
-354 LPDSTNNDITGT
+354 LPSNKDGETMSDITGT
-366 YYCVAQNNMYGFSRS
+366 YRCVAQNNMYGFSRS
-381 SNQKLN
+381 SDDAHN
-387 IPKGWTEADCKIGNV
+387 IPEGRTDEDCIIGSV
-402 TVPGPTAFGDDSIM
+402 VVPGPTAFGDDSTM
-416 LSEKIEIVDGGSL
+416 LPEKKEIVNSGSL

-436 TVKDRDTYTW
+436 TAKDRDIYTW
-446 NFTGDDGNSR
+446 NFKGDDGNSR

-487 EPKALGSCHAYKKPQ
+487 EPKVLGSCHAYKKPQ

-507 TIDGVSIDDSQKN
+507 RIDGISIDDSQKN
-520 QNFLVPKTSTSC
+520 QNFLVPKTATSC
-532 TITVKANGKFEKYE
+532 TITVKANGKFEKYD

-551 EESQAQDVIVTNLN
+551 EESQAEDATVTNLN

-599 SQKGL
+599 SQEGL
-604 EGIDKEI
+604 ESVASES
-611 CSFEKIGYLN
+611 CSFEEIGYLN

>member
-6 TSENTAKYQAL
+6 TPENTTKYKAL
-17 FEKVN
+17 FEKVS
-22 EILGLPKKDEQ
+22 EILKLE
-33 DAIKIPAISTLGEYF
+33 PAISTLDEYF
-48 QHLNEISQKDPSLII
+48 QHLNEISLKDPSLII

-70 FSIDGNSRKIVIPQA
+70 FFIDGNSRKITVPQA

-122 IVEFVDANQQK
+122 VVEFVDANQQK

-138 WIKYADNTDVE
+138 WIKYTDEKSSKVT
-149 HPKIIIGWPITQDVT
+149 IGWPITQDVT
-164 SKAGIIKFSVRLFEL
+164 SKAGSIKFSVRLFEL
-179 NTDGNSYK
+179 EGNSYK

-210 EIDNIQGNLNDD
+210 EIDNIQGKLDAD
-222 VENEV
+222 VEGEV
-227 LSRMIDSPAADYN
+227 LRRMINSPAADYSA
-240 VDQVVSPVFLFR
+240 DKVVSPVFLFR
-252 YKNKEETGPD
+252 YKEGIGATD
-262 GSCNAD
+262 SCTAD
-268 AGDALMVQAI
+268 AGDVLNVQAI

-286 WYKEK
+286 WYKDK
-291 DERTT
+291 DETT
-296 NIDTGIE
+296 TTLE
-303 MVYKQL
+303 AKLVYKKL
-309 GEFKE
+309 DTFKE
-314 NIPIYENKSIDGTP
+314 NILIYENKGTDENP
-328 KYRLADVSK
+328 IYRLADVSE
-337 ETFAEGGPYY
+337 ETFANGGPYY
-347 ERYSKYT
+347 ESYSEYT
-354 LPDSTNNDITGT
+354 LPSSKDGETMSDITGT
-366 YYCVAQNNMYGFSRS
+366 YRCVAQNNMYGFSRS
-381 SNQKLN
+381 SDQAHN
-387 IPKGWTEADCKIGNV
+387 IPEGWTDDECKIGNV
-402 TVPGPTAFGDDSIM
+402 VVPGPTAFGDDSTM
-416 LSEKIEIVDGGSL
+416 LSGKIEIVDGGSL

-436 TVKDRDTYTW
+436 TVKDMDTYTW

-468 DIEGIY
+468 DIEGTY
-474 TASVTRTRNGAVS
+474 TASVTRTRNGAIS

-507 TIDGVSIDDSQKN
+507 TIDGISIDDSQKN
-520 QNFLVPKTSTSC
+520 QNFLVPKTATSC
-532 TITVKANGKFEKYE
+532 TIAVKANGKFENYA

-551 EESQAQDVIVTNLN
+551 EESQAEDATVTILN
-565 TNISEPDENGVF
+565 TKLSKPDENGVF

-599 SQKGL
+599 NNV
-604 EGIDKEI
+604 EGVDEEI

>member
-6 TSENTAKYQAL
+6 TPENTTKYKAL
-17 FEKVN
+17 FEKVS
-22 EILGLPKKDEQ
+22 EILKLE
-33 DAIKIPAISTLGEYF
+33 PAISTLDEYF
-48 QHLNEISQKDPSLII
+48 QHLNEISLKDPSLII

-70 FSIDGNSRKIVIPQA
+70 FFIDGNSRKITVPQA

-122 IVEFVDANQQK
+122 VVEFIDANQQK

-138 WIKYADNTDVE
+138 WIKYTDEKSSKVT
-149 HPKIIIGWPITQDVT
+149 IGWPITQDVT
-164 SKAGIIKFSVRLFEL
+164 SKAGSIKFSVRLFEL
-179 NTDGNSYK
+179 EGNSYK

-210 EIDNIQGNLNDD
+210 EIDNIQGKLDAD
-222 VENEV
+222 VEGEV
-227 LSRMIDSPAADYN
+227 LRRMIDSPAADYSK
-240 VDQVVSPVFLFR
+240 DKVVSPVFLFR
-252 YKNKEETGPD
+252 YKEGTGATD
-262 GSCNAD
+262 SCFAD
-268 AGDALMVQAI
+268 AGDVLKVQAI

-286 WYKEK
+286 WFK
-291 DERTT
+291 DKTPITAER
-296 NIDTGIE
+296 
-303 MVYKQL
+303 VYKQL
-309 GEFKE
+309 TAFKE
-314 NIPIYENKSIDGTP
+314 NVLIYENKGTDEAP
-328 KYRLADVSK
+328 IYRLADVSE
-337 ETFAEGGPYY
+337 ETFANGGPYY
-347 ERYSKYT
+347 ESYSEYI
-354 LPDSTNNDITGT
+354 LPSSKDGETMSDITGT
-366 YYCVAQNNMYGFSRS
+366 YRCVAQNSMYGFSRS
-381 SNQKLN
+381 SDDAHN
-387 IPKGWTEADCKIGNV
+387 IPEGWTDDDCKIGSV
-402 TVPGPTAFGDDSIM
+402 VVPGPTAFGDDSTM
-416 LSEKIEIVDGGSL
+416 LSGKIEIVDGGSL

-446 NFTGDDGNSR
+446 NFIGDDGNSR
-456 DIATTGN
+456 NIATTGN

-468 DIEGIY
+468 DIEGTY

-487 EPKALGSCHAYKKPQ
+487 EPKVLGSCHAYKKPQ

-507 TIDGVSIDDSQKN
+507 TIDGISIDDSQKN
-520 QNFLVPKTSTSC
+520 QNFLVPKTATSC
-532 TITVKANGKFEKYE
+532 TITVKANGKFENYA

-551 EESQAQDVIVTNLN
+551 EESQAEDAIVTTLN

-599 SQKGL
+599 SQEGL
-604 EGIDKEI
+604 EDVDEEI

>member
-1 MITKI
+1 MITKV
-6 TSENTAKYQAL
+6 TPENTTRYQAL
-17 FEKVN
+17 FKKVN
-22 EILGLPKKDEQ
+22 EILDLPEKDE
-33 DAIKIPAISTLGEYF
+33 ISTLDGYF
-48 QHLNEISQKDPSLII
+48 QHLHEISLKDPSLII

-122 IVEFVDANQQK
+122 VVEFIDANQQK

-138 WIKYADNTDVE
+138 WIKYTDEKSSKVL
-149 HPKIIIGWPITQDVT
+149 IGWPITQDVT
-164 SKAGIIKFSVRLFEL
+164 SKAGSIKFSVRLFEL
-179 NTDGNSYK
+179 DADGNSYK

-222 VENEV
+222 VENQV
-227 LSRMIDSPAADYN
+227 LDRMISSPAADYSK
-240 VDQVVSPVFLFR
+240 DKVVSPVFLFR
-252 YKNKEETGPD
+252 YKEGVGPAD
-262 GSCNAD
+262 SCFAD
-268 AGDALMVQAI
+268 AGDVLRVQAV
-278 APGSVTYS
+278 APGSITYS
-286 WYKEK
+286 WFKGEK
-291 DERTT
+291 TPITAKNTFEKLET
-296 NIDTGIE
+296 
-303 MVYKQL
+303 
-309 GEFKE
+309 FKE
-314 NIPIYENKSIDGTP
+314 NIPIYENKGTEAAHS
-328 KYRLADVSK
+328 YRLADV
-337 ETFAEGGPYY
+337 TADDFADPKKGPYY
-347 ERYSKYT
+347 ELYSEYV
-354 LPDSTNNDITGT
+354 LPNEGDITGE
-366 YYCVAQNNMYGFSRS
+366 YHCVAQNTMYGYPRTS
-381 SNQKLN
+381 KEPLN
-387 IPKGWTEADCKIGNV
+387 IPEGWTADDCKIGSV
-402 TVPGPTAFGDDSIM
+402 IVPGPTAFGDDSTM
-416 LSEKIEIVDGGSL
+416 LPEKIEIVDGGSL

-436 TVKDRDTYTW
+436 TAKDRDTYTW
-446 NFTGDDGNSR
+446 NFKGDDGNSR
-456 DIATTGN
+456 DIAITGN

-487 EPKALGSCHAYKKPQ
+487 EPKKLGSCHAYKKPQ

-507 TIDGVSIDDSQKN
+507 TIDGISIDDSQKN
-520 QNFLVPKTSTSC
+520 QNFLVPKTATSC
-532 TITVKANGKFEKYE
+532 TITVKASGKFENYA

-551 EESQAQDVIVTNLN
+551 EESQAVDATVTDLN
-565 TNISEPDENGVF
+565 TKISEPDENGVF
-577 NISFNPSEVALGFY
+577 NISFNPSEVVLGFY

-599 SQKGL
+599 SQEGL
-604 EGIDKEI
+604 ESVASEI

>member
-1 MITKI
+1 MITKV
-6 TSENTAKYQAL
+6 TPENTTKYKAL
-17 FEKVN
+17 FEKVS
-22 EILGLPKKDEQ
+22 EILNIE
-33 DAIKIPAISTLGEYF
+33 PAISTLDEYF
-48 QHLNEISQKDPSLII
+48 QHLHEISLKDPSLII

-70 FSIDGNSRKIVIPQA
+70 FFIDGNSRKITVPQA

-122 IVEFVDANQQK
+122 VVEFIDANQQK

-138 WIKYADNTDVE
+138 WIKYTDE
-149 HPKIIIGWPITQDVT
+149 ESSKIIIGWPITQDVT
-164 SKAGIIKFSVRLFEL
+164 SKAGTIKFSVRLFEL
-179 NTDGNSYK
+179 EGNSYK

-210 EIDNIQGNLNDD
+210 EIDNIQGDLNDD
-222 VENEV
+222 VENKV
-227 LSRMIDSPAADYN
+227 LSRMINSPTADYSAEK
-240 VDQVVSPVFLFR
+240 VVSPVFLFR
-252 YKNKEETGPD
+252 YKEGVGPD
-262 GSCNAD
+262 DPCNAD
-268 AGDALMVQAI
+268 MGDVLMVQAI
-278 APGSVTYS
+278 APGSVAYS

-291 DERTT
+291 GEKTT
-296 NIDTGIE
+296 NIETGIE
-303 MVYKQL
+303 MIHKEL
-309 GEFKE
+309 KEFKE
-314 NIPIYENKSIDGTP
+314 NIPIYENKGTNEHP
-328 KYRLADVSK
+328 IYRLADVSE

-366 YYCVAQNNMYGFSRS
+366 YYCVARNDMYGFSRS

-387 IPKGWTEADCKIGNV
+387 IPKGWTADDCKIGSV
-402 TVPGPTAFGDDSIM
+402 VVPGPTAFGDDSTM
-416 LSEKIEIVDGGSL
+416 LSGKIEIVDGGSL

-436 TVKDRDTYTW
+436 TAKDRDTYTW

-474 TASVTRTRNGAVS
+474 TASATRTRNGAVS
-487 EPKALGSCHAYKKPQ
+487 EPKVLGSCHAYKKPQ

-507 TIDGVSIDDSQKN
+507 TIDGISIDDSQKN
-520 QNFLVPKTSTSC
+520 QNFLVPKTATSC
-532 TITVKANGKFEKYE
+532 TITVKANGKFENYA

-551 EESQAQDVIVTNLN
+551 EESQAEDAIVTNLN

-577 NISFNPSEVALGFY
+577 TISFNPSEVALGFY

-599 SQKGL
+599 SQEGL
-604 EGIDKEI
+604 ESVASEV

>member
-6 TSENTAKYQAL
+6 TPENTTKYKAL
-17 FEKVN
+17 FEKVS
-22 EILGLPKKDEQ
+22 EILKLE
-33 DAIKIPAISTLGEYF
+33 PAISTLDEYF
-48 QHLNEISQKDPSLII
+48 QHLNEISLKDPSLII

-70 FSIDGNSRKIVIPQA
+70 FFIDGNSRKITIPQA

-122 IVEFVDANQQK
+122 VVEFIDANQQK

-138 WIKYADNTDVE
+138 WIKYTDEKSSKVT
-149 HPKIIIGWPITQDVT
+149 IGWPITQDVT
-164 SKAGIIKFSVRLFEL
+164 SKAGSIKFSVRLFEL
-179 NTDGNSYK
+179 EGNSYK

-210 EIDNIQGNLNDD
+210 EIDNIQGKLDAD
-222 VENEV
+222 VEGEV
-227 LSRMIDSPAADYN
+227 LRRMIDSPAADYSK
-240 VDQVVSPVFLFR
+240 DEVVSPVFLFR
-252 YKNKEETGPD
+252 YKEGVGPND
-262 GSCNAD
+262 SCSAD
-268 AGDALMVQAI
+268 AGDVLKVQAI

-286 WYKEK
+286 WFK
-291 DERTT
+291 DKTPITAER
-296 NIDTGIE
+296 
-303 MVYKQL
+303 VYKQL
-309 GEFKE
+309 TAFKE
-314 NIPIYENKSIDGTP
+314 NVLIYENKGTDEAP
-328 KYRLADVSK
+328 VYRLADVSE
-337 ETFAEGGPYY
+337 ETFAKGGPYY
-347 ERYSKYT
+347 ESYSEYI
-354 LPDSTNNDITGT
+354 LPSSKDGETMSDITGT
-366 YYCVAQNNMYGFSRS
+366 YRCVAQNSMYGFSRS
-381 SNQKLN
+381 SDDTHN
-387 IPKGWTEADCKIGNV
+387 IPEGWTDDDCKIGSV
-402 TVPGPTAFGDDSIM
+402 VVPGPTPFGDDSTM
-416 LSEKIEIVDGGSL
+416 LSGKIEIVDGGSL

-436 TVKDRDTYTW
+436 TAKDRDTYTW

-456 DIATTGN
+456 DIAITGN

-474 TASVTRTRNGAVS
+474 TASVIRTRNGAVS
-487 EPKALGSCHAYKKPQ
+487 EPKVLGSCHAYKKPQ

-507 TIDGVSIDDSQKN
+507 TIDGISIDDSQKN
-520 QNFLVPKTSTSC
+520 QNFLVPKTATSC
-532 TITVKANGKFEKYE
+532 TITVKANGKFENYA

-551 EESQAQDVIVTNLN
+551 EESQAQDATVKFLN

-599 SQKGL
+599 SQEGL
-604 EGIDKEI
+604 EDIDEEI

-621 IAPAG
+621 IAPVG

>member
-6 TSENTAKYQAL
+6 TPENTTKYKAL
-17 FEKVN
+17 FEKVS
-22 EILGLPKKDEQ
+22 EILNIE
-33 DAIKIPAISTLGEYF
+33 PAISTLDEYF
-48 QHLNEISQKDPSLII
+48 QHLNEISLKDPSLII

-70 FSIDGNSRKIVIPQA
+70 FFIDGNSRKITIPQA

-122 IVEFVDANQQK
+122 VVEFIDANQQK

-138 WIKYADNTDVE
+138 WIKYTDEKSSKVT
-149 HPKIIIGWPITQDVT
+149 IGWPITQDVT
-164 SKAGIIKFSVRLFEL
+164 SKAGSIKFSVRLFEL
-179 NTDGNSYK
+179 EGNSYK

-210 EIDNIQGNLNDD
+210 EIDNIQGKLDAD
-222 VENEV
+222 VEGEV
-227 LSRMIDSPAADYN
+227 LRRMIDSPAADYSK
-240 VDQVVSPVFLFR
+240 DKVVSPVFLFR
-252 YKNKEETGPD
+252 YKEGTGATD
-262 GSCNAD
+262 SCFAD
-268 AGDALMVQAI
+268 AGDVLKVQAI

-286 WYKEK
+286 WFK
-291 DERTT
+291 DKTPITAER
-296 NIDTGIE
+296 
-303 MVYKQL
+303 VYKQL
-309 GEFKE
+309 TAFKE
-314 NIPIYENKSIDGTP
+314 NVLIYENKGTDEAP
-328 KYRLADVSK
+328 VYRLADVSE
-337 ETFAEGGPYY
+337 ETFANGGPYY
-347 ERYSKYT
+347 ESYSEYI
-354 LPDSTNNDITGT
+354 LPSSKDGETMSDITGT
-366 YYCVAQNNMYGFSRS
+366 YRCVAQNSMYGFSRS
-381 SNQKLN
+381 SDDAHN
-387 IPKGWTEADCKIGNV
+387 IPEGWTDDDCKISSV
-402 TVPGPTAFGDDSIM
+402 VVPGPTAFGDDSTM
-416 LSEKIEIVDGGSL
+416 LSGKIEIVDGGSL

-436 TVKDRDTYTW
+436 TAKDRDTYTW
-446 NFTGDDGNSR
+446 NFIGDDGNSR
-456 DIATTGN
+456 NIATTGN

-468 DIEGIY
+468 DIEGTY

-487 EPKALGSCHAYKKPQ
+487 EPKVLGSCHAYKKPQ

-507 TIDGVSIDDSQKN
+507 MIDGISIDDSQKN
-520 QNFLVPKTSTSC
+520 QNFLVPKTATSC
-532 TITVKANGKFEKYE
+532 TITVKANGKFEKYA

-551 EESQAQDVIVTNLN
+551 EESQAQDATVTTLN

-599 SQKGL
+599 SQEGL
-604 EGIDKEI
+604 ESVASEI